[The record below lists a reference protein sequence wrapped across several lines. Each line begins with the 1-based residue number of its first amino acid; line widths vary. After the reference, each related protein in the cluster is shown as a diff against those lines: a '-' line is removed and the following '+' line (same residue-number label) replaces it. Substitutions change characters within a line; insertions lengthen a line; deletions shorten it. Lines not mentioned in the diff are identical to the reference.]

1 MKVDKDKF
9 DALLGSLITAPPQPA
24 KTIKTGGKTREIIP
38 STPQP
43 SVPRK
48 A

>member
-1 MKVDKDKF
+1 MKVDKCQF
-9 DALLGSLITAPPQPA
+9 DALLGRLVSASPQPA

-38 STPQP
+38 STPPP